1 MLGGFVVEV
10 EAASGGAG
18 ANGLQAPLKVVPAQ
32 RAGPGA
38 GTGGRGLGVVHR
50 LEWVA
55 AETIEQIHQQQFL
68 VLLFVLQAQFHQ
80 GLQGWRRRFA

>member
-1 MLGGFVVEV
+1 M

-18 ANGLQAPLKVVPAQ
+18 ANGLQASLKVVPAQ

-38 GTGGRGLGVVHR
+38 GGRGLGVVHR

-55 AETIEQIHQQQFL
+55 AETIQQIHQQQFL

-80 GLQGWRRRFA
+80 GLQGWRRRFG